1 MPGVPGI
8 ADDRLSLRGEKTRV
22 PGLSDGPVI
31 FLWSFVGLSMV
42 FNGSDPQ
49 EWLVDVGLL
58 KMEHTNLKWIM
69 TWGSPISGNHHIPS
83 LAKFNKGQM
92 LTLRSHFLEIAR

>member
-69 TWGSPISGNHHIPS
+69 TWVALFQETTIFRALPS
-83 LAKFNKGQM
+83 S
-92 LTLRSHFLEIAR
+92 TRARC